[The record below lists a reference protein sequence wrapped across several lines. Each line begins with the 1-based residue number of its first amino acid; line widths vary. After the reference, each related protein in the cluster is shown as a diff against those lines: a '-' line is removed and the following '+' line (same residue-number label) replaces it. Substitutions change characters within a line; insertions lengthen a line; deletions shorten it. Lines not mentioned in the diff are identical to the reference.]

1 MQNETGFCNVCIFY
15 LSAMRAPLCFLINYL
30 CFLIY
35 VILSAFSHINPGVF
49 ARQITGFHPLRNA

>member
-15 LSAMRAPLCFLINYL
+15 LSAMQAPLCFLINYL

-35 VILSAFSHINPGVF
+35 VILSAFSHINP
-49 ARQITGFHPLRNA
+49 RNFV